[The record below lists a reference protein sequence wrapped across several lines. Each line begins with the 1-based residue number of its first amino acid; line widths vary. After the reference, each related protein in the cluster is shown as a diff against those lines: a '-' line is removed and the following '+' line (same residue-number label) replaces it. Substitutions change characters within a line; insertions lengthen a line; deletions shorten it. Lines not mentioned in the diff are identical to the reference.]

1 MVCDQRRGYSQSRII
16 CDDNHRESGVSPA
29 SGNSEC
35 RRSYYPMTD
44 LAAFIRECENAAWD
58 EQIDANFAEDG
69 RLRPVLEEMR
79 MNIRA
84 RRLEELP

>member
-1 MVCDQRRGYSQSRII
+1 
-16 CDDNHRESGVSPA
+16 
-29 SGNSEC
+29 
-35 RRSYYPMTD
+35 MTE

-79 MNIRA
+79 MNIRV